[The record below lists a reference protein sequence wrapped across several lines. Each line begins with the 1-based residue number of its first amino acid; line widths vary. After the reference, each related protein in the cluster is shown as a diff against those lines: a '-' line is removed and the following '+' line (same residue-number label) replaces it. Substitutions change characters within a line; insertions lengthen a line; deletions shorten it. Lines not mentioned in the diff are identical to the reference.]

1 MRENGTFIIGS
12 CAEEKFTL
20 SVNPSFSFLLKTAWE
35 GEIGAEGGGI
45 VGGKGVEEGGGG
57 REERGRNEGER
68 EKGNEDSGM
77 EEVEERISEGGKGR
91 K

>member
-57 REERGRNEGER
+57 REERGRNEGEG
-68 EKGNEDSGM
+68 EKEMKTVGWKKW
-77 EEVEERISEGGKGR
+77 RKG
-91 K
+91 